1 MTYIHPE
8 KLIEIRRI
16 DLFSYLR
23 MYEPENLIRVSGG
36 VYCTREHDSLKISNG
51 KWYWWSRG
59 ILSDPFT

>member
-1 MTYIHPE
+1 MTYIHPK
-8 KLIEIRRI
+8 KLVEIRRI

-51 KWYWWSRG
+51 KWYWWS
-59 ILSDPFT
+59 I

>member
-36 VYCTREHDSLKISNG
+36 VYCTREHDSNYQIGRASC
-51 KWYWWSRG
+51 RERV
-59 ILSDPFT
+59 